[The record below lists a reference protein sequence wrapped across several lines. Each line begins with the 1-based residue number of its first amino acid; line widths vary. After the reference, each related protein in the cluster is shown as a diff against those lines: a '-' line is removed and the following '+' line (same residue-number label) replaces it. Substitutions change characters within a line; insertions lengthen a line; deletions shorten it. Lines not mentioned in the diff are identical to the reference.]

1 VNGRALRAANILVLA
16 LALLLVRGPLARAA
30 ESPVQRLV
38 RAYSPIV
45 MLRAQ
50 EDPPCNTAEEQYEP
64 TTVDTVLGNPRVKLV
79 REGRGGPRQVARAP
93 TASDIAGLGSEY
105 HLDLPGNPLEPGCT
119 YARGF
124 AAIRK
129 AGRAPPVTYAHIA
142 KQAGHS
148 GFVAQYWFFYYF
160 NQFNDLHESDWEG
173 MQIVFDAGSAEE
185 ALASGPAQIVLF
197 QHSGGEKA
205 DWDDDKVE
213 KEGTH
218 PVVYPAAGSHA
229 TFYESAIF
237 VENGQGG
244 SGLGCDNTSRPVRRV
259 AVQPR
264 LVPTAPRRG
273 SADEWLTYDGRWG
286 QKEKGYNNGPT
297 GPNTKTQWREPFDW
311 MEGVR
316 STSPTLPGGSVL
328 GPAATHVFCGAVA
341 SASSFVNL
349 QARSALGA
357 TLLALAAL
365 LIVAVPAAMTRWRP
379 VDLSRLRQPRA
390 FGQLIRAARQ
400 LYGRHWRTFIPIG
413 LTAIPII
420 AAIEAAQ
427 WVFRQLANDDQVK
440 PSIHVGGARLELS
453 SSLSGVGRPLGFA
466 VTAAAAISVVC
477 LLERGAPAGFVPAY
491 RATLHRFWR
500 VVIAQLLTNVLVI
513 ALMATVIGIPIAIW
527 KYVGWQFVQQEVLFE
542 DKAIRAAFRGSSTLV
557 RGRWWRTLRVAGFFW
572 LISVIAGPVLGFVL
586 IFADVSL
593 TWVNVVGSLVFALV
607 GPYVAIGRTFL
618 YLDLSAR
625 EPKAV
630 TARRWR
636 PRRWLRTRA
645 TGVERP
651 SESG

>member
-1 VNGRALRAANILVLA
+1 M
-16 LALLLVRGPLARAA
+16 
-30 ESPVQRLV
+30 QRLV

-50 EDPPCNTAEEQYEP
+50 EDPPRNTAEEQYEP

-79 REGRGGPRQVARAP
+79 REGRAGPRQVARAP
-93 TASDIAGLGSEY
+93 TASDIAGLGSDY

-119 YARGF
+119 YARAF

-129 AGRAPPVTYAHIA
+129 AGRAPPVAYAHVA

-148 GFVAQYWFFYYF
+148 GFVAQYWFFDYF
-160 NQFNDLHESDWEG
+160 NQFNDLHESDSEG
-173 MQIVFDAGSAEE
+173 MQIVFDAASAEE
-185 ALASGPAQIVLF
+185 ALASGPTQIVLF

-218 PVVYPAAGSHA
+218 PVVCPAAGSHA

-259 AVQPR
+259 AVQPG

-273 SADEWLTYDGRWG
+273 SADQWLTYDGRWG

-297 GPNTKTQWREPFDW
+297 GPNTK
-311 MEGVR
+311 
-316 STSPTLPGGSVL
+316 
-328 GPAATHVFCGAVA
+328 
-341 SASSFVNL
+341 
-349 QARSALGA
+349 
-357 TLLALAAL
+357 
-365 LIVAVPAAMTRWRP
+365 
-379 VDLSRLRQPRA
+379 
-390 FGQLIRAARQ
+390 
-400 LYGRHWRTFIPIG
+400 
-413 LTAIPII
+413 
-420 AAIEAAQ
+420 
-427 WVFRQLANDDQVK
+427 
-440 PSIHVGGARLELS
+440 
-453 SSLSGVGRPLGFA
+453 
-466 VTAAAAISVVC
+466 
-477 LLERGAPAGFVPAY
+477 
-491 RATLHRFWR
+491 
-500 VVIAQLLTNVLVI
+500 
-513 ALMATVIGIPIAIW
+513 
-527 KYVGWQFVQQEVLFE
+527 
-542 DKAIRAAFRGSSTLV
+542 AIRAAFRGSSTVV
-557 RGRWWRTLRVAGFFW
+557 RGGWWRTLRVAGFFW

-593 TWVNVVGSLVFALV
+593 TWVNVVGSVVFALV
-607 GPYVAIGRTFL
+607 GPYVAIGGTFL

-625 EPKAV
+625 ERKAV
-630 TARRWR
+630 RPGGWR
-636 PRRWLRTRA
+636 LRRWLRTRT